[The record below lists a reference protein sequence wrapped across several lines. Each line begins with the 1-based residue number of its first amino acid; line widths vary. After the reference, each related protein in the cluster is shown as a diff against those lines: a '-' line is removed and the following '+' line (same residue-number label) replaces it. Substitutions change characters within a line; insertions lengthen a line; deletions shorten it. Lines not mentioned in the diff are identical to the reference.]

1 MALVRAACTILLPVP
16 VATIS
21 SSHRDIMI
29 VMAQLTKPE
38 AQALPVAQANCHRRR
53 VSHRHGKYSPR
64 LQLNLKSP
72 ESR

>member
-1 MALVRAACTILLPVP
+1 MQVAALVRAACTILVPVP

-38 AQALPVAQANCHRRR
+38 AQALAQANCHRRG

-64 LQLNLKSP
+64 LQLKSS